1 MSSVTRLTCKYS
13 YPDDNCA
20 ALYEGFGDP
29 KDPQAAFAK
38 YLDHSMGVN
47 TIQPYLNS
55 TMIAQQAGKQFIMF
69 ETNSASCSGFP
80 GISTSFGAALWAL
93 DYGLEMAASN
103 FSHALLHVG
112 GQNVYYNV
120 SGSRHCMAESR
131 PNEHHVRRYDSLSQ
145 VGSLHHAAPVNRAHE
160 FDSSPYQ

>member
-1 MSSVTRLTCKYS
+1 MTNRAHILTNDVS

-20 ALYEGFGDP
+20 ALYSGFGDP
-29 KDPQAAFAK
+29 KDPEAEFAK

-55 TMIAQQAGKQFIMF
+55 TAIAQQAGKPFIMF
-69 ETNSASCSGFP
+69 ETNSASCGGFP

-120 SGSRHCMAESR
+120 CSECASRSYEVLMCYRCPSMSTAF
-131 PNEHHVRRYDSLSQ
+131 YW
-145 VGSLHHAAPVNRAHE
+145 
-160 FDSSPYQ
+160 

>member
-1 MSSVTRLTCKYS
+1 MRS

-20 ALYEGFGDP
+20 ALYSGFGDP
-29 KDPQAAFAK
+29 KDPQAEFAR

-47 TIQPYLNS
+47 TIAPYLNS
-55 TMIAQQAGKQFIMF
+55 TRIAQQAGKPFIMF
-69 ETNSASCSGFP
+69 ETNSASCGGFP

-120 SGSRHCMAESR
+120 RSECASR
-131 PNEHHVRRYDSLSQ
+131 
-145 VGSLHHAAPVNRAHE
+145 
-160 FDSSPYQ
+160 